1 MTKARDISRY
11 GLGVGIQSAGSVI
24 SGVGVTQLNFIGTGN
39 TFRVSGGTVDISIS
53 GGGGIGIQSAGT
65 QIGTGV
71 TQLNFIGAG
80 NTFRLSNGTVDVSIS
95 GGGGGGGSLGIQ
107 SGGTQVSYAIT
118 TLNFGNNVSIS
129 TVGVPVGFATATL
142 DLGEYYIFRKPSVG
156 FATMKVLIAG
166 SNGGIAY
173 SDYYGGSSYVGLRTS
188 NTDQFPWVSGIGIT
202 INSSGHLIF
211 TVP

>member
-39 TFRVSGGTVDISIS
+39 TFRVSGGTVDISIQ

-95 GGGGGGGSLGIQ
+95 GGGGGVSTTGIL
-107 SGGTQVSYAIT
+107 SCRAIANSA
-118 TLNFGNNVSIS
+118 LIFES
-129 TVGVPVGFATATL
+129 L
-142 DLGEYYIFRKPSVG
+142 DLGDSFAQGTNYAMVG
-156 FATMKVLIAG
+156 PITITGTATTVTVGAG
-166 SNGGIAY
+166 V
-173 SDYYGGSSYVGLRTS
+173 SYVI
-188 NTDQFPWVSGIGIT
+188 V
-202 INSSGHLIF
+202 
-211 TVP
+211 